1 MIIDKYNLKETL
13 DMMAVNRFD
22 FNEHQMGVNRKI
34 NIS

>member
-13 DMMAVNRFD
+13 SMMAVNRFD
-22 FNEHQMGVNRKI
+22 FNEYQIGDSRKI